1 MIPNTI
7 DKVLAKTRASL
18 SSRSSIS
25 KSERISDIADLF
37 EISSPALR
45 PVTLSMKAF
54 AVSRPITSTLPSF
67 SQNASV
73 INVTINYG
81 GEDCYKKFLNLTKAF
96 NQKDTEKVLKSL
108 VREKIYD
115 EFSTLFWLKPEF
127 LFKQIHNE
135 NVGSSFEQQPLEK
148 TVKKPPKLSSLT
160 TSNPSTVKTTNTSRP
175 VILTIPSFSQNT
187 NQVPVAIILRLQV
200 EYVQNFH
207 LRCIIISLKKNTTC
221 SRCQRLIYLGE
232 DDDAR
237 LNPQEEDDRVKKFFK
252 ELSNKPQDFNPSPV
266 TNIETENSTTP
277 DIVFVELHNKILV
290 AERILKEKT
299 LKVSHMEYEI
309 LDSYYPL
316 GEALEKKLAEFKS
329 IHPGQP
335 KKHSAKNIYNIFKT
349 EGLGRDEIKQIRRIS
364 LLSFGKFTDK
374 EIKII
379 QEKVRANSSRPNW
392 LENQFNDLDLNR
404 ESVPMQ
410 TD

>member
-1 MIPNTI
+1 MPPQIRKNEFSGMI
-7 DKVLAKTRASL
+7 SL
-18 SSRSSIS
+18 
-25 KSERISDIADLF
+25 
-37 EISSPALR
+37 
-45 PVTLSMKAF
+45 
-54 AVSRPITSTLPSF
+54 
-67 SQNASV
+67 
-73 INVTINYG
+73 
-81 GEDCYKKFLNLTKAF
+81 
-96 NQKDTEKVLKSL
+96 QKDTEKVLKSL

-200 EYVQNFH
+200 EYVQKYKNALLSLIITFFLFH

-232 DDDAR
+232 DNDVR
-237 LNPQEEDDRVKKFFK
+237 LNPQEEDHRVKKFFK

-335 KKHSAKNIYNIFKT
+335 VKILLNNV
-349 EGLGRDEIKQIRRIS
+349 EIK
-364 LLSFGKFTDK
+364 
-374 EIKII
+374 
-379 QEKVRANSSRPNW
+379 
-392 LENQFNDLDLNR
+392 
-404 ESVPMQ
+404 
-410 TD
+410 